1 MKEMERIV
9 KGFFFRNMFI
19 SMFFLVVGLI
29 MVFCPTMSATFMSY
43 IFGTLLI
50 ANGVSYLLDN
60 PEKIFYYDTVLL
72 GMISII
78 LGMIIFLYPEVVSII
93 VPITLGVWFIIS
105 GMLKFEIARIVNK
118 IGEKGWG
125 VLIVTSIFTVFA
137 GMFMFM
143 CPKLANVAIVTFSG
157 VFLVFY
163 SLSDIINYIYLRN
176 KYSKLVKYFK

>member
-29 MVFCPTMSATFMSY
+29 MFFCPTMSATFMSY

-50 ANGVSYLLDN
+50 ANGV
-60 PEKIFYYDTVLL
+60 
-72 GMISII
+72 
-78 LGMIIFLYPEVVSII
+78 YPEIVSIV
-93 VPITLGVWFIIS
+93 VPFALGIWFIIS

-125 VLIVTSIFTVFA
+125 VLIVTSIFTIFA
-137 GMFMFM
+137 GVFMFM
-143 CPKLANVAIVTFSG
+143 SPKLANVAIVTFSG